1 MAESKNSSYFK
12 PFLFGAISGCSAAAI
27 IMPIDTLKVRIQI
40 QSENLGLGVVSHKK
54 NIFQISREMLQ
65 KEGLRG
71 FYSGLG
77 SALLRQLTYTTTRLG
92 IFRIITD
99 KVKKQQQRD
108 LTFFEK
114 VGASS
119 FAGFIGALVGNP
131 TDVCLI
137 RFQADQSLPIE
148 ERRNYKNA
156 FEALTRIYREEGL
169 LAFWKGSMPT
179 VTRAVAITIGQLTTY
194 DQLKQ
199 MSMQLKDSKN
209 ETAFDRIMASC
220 GAGIISSIISL
231 PFDNVKTKLQKMK
244 SLPDGSMPYQGVID
258 CFMKSIKRE
267 KFIGLWVGLF
277 VYFSRVA
284 PQSIM
289 ILLIQD
295 FLHHKYGKN

>member
-1 MAESKNSSYFK
+1 MTESKRSSYFK

-40 QSENLGLGVVSHKK
+40 QSENLGLGLVSHKK
-54 NIFQISREMLQ
+54 NLFQICKDMLQ
-65 KEGLRG
+65 KEGLGG

-92 IFRIITD
+92 IFKIITE

-108 LTFFEK
+108 LSFIEK

-119 FAGFIGALVGNP
+119 LAGFIGALVGNP

-156 FEALTRIYREEGL
+156 FEALARIYKEEGI

-199 MSMQLKDSKN
+199 MSMQLKDSKI
-209 ETAFDRIMASC
+209 ESTFDRIIASC
-220 GAGIISSIISL
+220 GAGIISSVISL

-244 SLPDGSMPYQGVID
+244 CLGDGSMPYTGVMD
-258 CFMKSIKRE
+258 CFVKTIKRE
-267 KFIGLWVGLF
+267 KLLGLWVGLF

-295 FLHHKYGKN
+295 YLHQKYN